1 MLKLPAE
8 LTHREATA
16 CLAAL
21 SAQLAAQPG
30 PVVVDAA
37 ELTRFDSSALAVL
50 LELRRQALALD
61 RRFAVRGLVPK
72 LRQLAGVYGVS
83 ALLPEAV

>member
-8 LTHREATA
+8 LTHRQATA

-21 SAQLAAQPG
+21 SAQLPAQPD
-30 PVVVDAA
+30 PVVVDATG
-37 ELTRFDSSALAVL
+37 LTHFDSSALAVL
-50 LELRRQALALD
+50 LELRRQALVLE
-61 RRFAVRGLVPK
+61 RRFVVRGLVPK

-83 ALLPEAV
+83 TLLPEAT

>member
-1 MLKLPAE
+1 MLKLPTE

-16 CLAAL
+16 CLASL

-37 ELTRFDSSALAVL
+37 DLTHFDSSALAVL
-50 LELRRQALALD
+50 LELRRQALGLD
-61 RRFAVRGLVPK
+61 RRFAVQGLMPK

-83 ALLPEAV
+83 TLLPEAV

>member
-21 SAQLAAQPG
+21 SAQLAAQPD

-37 ELTRFDSSALAVL
+37 ALTHFDSSALAVL
-50 LELRRQALALD
+50 LELRRQALARD
-61 RRFAVRGLVPK
+61 RRFAVQGLVPK

>member
-1 MLKLPAE
+1 MLKLPTE
-8 LTHREATA
+8 LTYREATA

-21 SAQLAAQPG
+21 SAQLAAQPD

-37 ELTRFDSSALAVL
+37 DLTHFDSSALAVL
-50 LELRRQALALD
+50 LELRRQALGLD
-61 RRFAVRGLVPK
+61 RRFAVQGLMPK

-83 ALLPEAV
+83 TLLPEAV